1 MKRSVGFP
9 RVVSSG
15 TNDHAVTSACASF
28 DMMCWARLGV
38 AQTESRSCAHVV
50 CALRVGEGGGVGGRV
65 DGWGEGGWGG
75 GWGIRARRALRR
87 LRFLAVP
94 WRQPCVGG
102 RVGFSI
108 AQLWPK
114 TRVMRAVLCVR
125 LGCGDTWPRAVPD
138 ARHLGDASPA
148 RTTTPLPL
156 PARYHRS
163 STSIRASR
171 HRQHARVRSTARH
184 IPPHRTTSPRVHAPR
199 SLPTRC

>member
-1 MKRSVGFP
+1 MRGRVGFP

-50 CALRVGEGGGVGGRV
+50 CALRVGGGGDGGWRGRAEGGMGYTGPTGAAAASLLGGAVEAALRR
-65 DGWGEGGWGG
+65 
-75 GWGIRARRALRR
+75 RARR
-87 LRFLAVP
+87 FLDRADM
-94 WRQPCVGG
+94 
-102 RVGFSI
+102 
-108 AQLWPK
+108 AK
-114 TRVMRAVLCVR
+114 TRVMRAVLCFR